1 MIALVMA
8 GFFAFV
14 LLAVTAGALVFQR
27 WQGEPASNQLSSP
40 STAVASSNAVGAG
53 PHWLEALLET
63 LGGSLAHRKDDR
75 LRSQLFRA
83 GYRAPSALSTFHG
96 AQIVSAMVLAAILAW
111 GTILAAGPESSIL
124 LPALCG
130 LGFGFLA
137 PKRYLDYRVKSRAMR
152 LRSAL
157 PPSVDLIVLALEAGQ
172 SLDQAMQEAAR
183 SLRRIFPDLAA
194 EFTFCALEMR
204 AGTPRAESLRRMGE
218 RCGEEEIRKLVA
230 VLVDGERFGVS
241 LGPALRA
248 HAHYLRVRTRQRA
261 QEAARKLSVKLV
273 LPVFFLIFPSVLLV
287 TLAPAYLQLRQF
299 LGKLVE

>member
-14 LLAVTAGALVFQR
+14 LVAVTAGVLAYQR
-27 WQGEPASNQLSSP
+27 WQGESALSVS
-40 STAVASSNAVGAG
+40 GAG
-53 PHWLEALLET
+53 STEAAAGVNNGGPGGLESLLAA
-63 LGGSLAHRKDDR
+63 LGGSLARGRKDDK

-83 GYRAPSALSTFHG
+83 GYRAPSAVSSFRG
-96 AQIVSAMVLAAILAW
+96 AQIACSAALGAIGAW
-111 GTILAAGPESSIL
+111 ATLLFGGPGSSVV

-137 PKRYLDYRVKSRAMR
+137 PNRYLDYRVKSRALR

-172 SLDQAMQEAAR
+172 SLDHAMQEAAR

-218 RCGEEEIRKLVA
+218 RSGEEEIRKLVA

-248 HAHYLRVRTRQRA
+248 HSHYLRVRTRQRA
-261 QEAARKLSVKLV
+261 QESARKLSVKLV

-287 TLAPAYLQLRQF
+287 TLAPAYLQLRHF

>member
-8 GFFAFV
+8 AFFAFV
-14 LLAVTAGALVFQR
+14 LVAVTAGALLFQR
-27 WQGEPASNQLSSP
+27 WQSETAGVAAATTPAAAAE
-40 STAVASSNAVGAG
+40 TAG
-53 PHWLEALLET
+53 PQGLESLLVT
-63 LGGSLAHRKDDR
+63 LGASLAHRTDDR

-83 GYRAPSALSTFHG
+83 GYRSPSALATFHG
-96 AQIVSAMVLAAILAW
+96 AQIVTAIVLATILAW
-111 GTILAAGPESSIL
+111 GSLLWSAPDSGSSSIL
-124 LPALCG
+124 LPAVCG
-130 LGFGFLA
+130 LGFGFLV

-183 SLRRIFPDLAA
+183 SLRRIFPDLSA

-218 RCGEEEIRKLVA
+218 RCGEEEVRKLVA

-261 QEAARKLSVKLV
+261 QESARKLSVKLV

-287 TLAPAYLQLRQF
+287 TLAPAYLQLRLF